1 MTSQSSPSSL
11 LFSDAVDRGAA
22 APSWS
27 AVAMR
32 PRALLR
38 IRAVHASIADRR
50 YK

>member
-1 MTSQSSPSSL
+1 M
-11 LFSDAVDRGAA
+11 DRGTI

-38 IRAVHASIADRR
+38 ICAIHASIADRH